1 MLACGI
7 RFYIQSLPGGL
18 DEPAMETINHYRC
31 CSLVDQHRI
40 RNQWCEFHWTFVESF
55 LCSSDSDRREQRA
68 LLRDRKSTRLNSS
81 HVRIS
86 YAVFCLK
93 KKKQDTRSSLQ
104 VRNPVALTS

>member
-55 LCSSDSDRREQRA
+55 VCSSDPDRREQRA
-68 LLRDRKSTRLNSS
+68 LLRR
-81 HVRIS
+81 
-86 YAVFCLK
+86 YGPGA
-93 KKKQDTRSSLQ
+93 RSSPGSGTASDVGRGVQAHQ
-104 VRNPVALTS
+104 VLKGIPVDEFMGTMGL